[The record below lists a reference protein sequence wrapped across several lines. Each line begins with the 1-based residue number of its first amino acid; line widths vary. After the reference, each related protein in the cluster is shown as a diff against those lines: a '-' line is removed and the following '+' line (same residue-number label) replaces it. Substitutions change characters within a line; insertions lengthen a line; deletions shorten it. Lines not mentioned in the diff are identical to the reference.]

1 MRPLRY
7 MPVWQLSL
15 TKIRELVRE
24 PEALFWVFVFPI
36 LLALALGIAFRS
48 SGPEEVAVGVQQGPG
63 AEAIERARCM
73 NERMYATV
81 SALPASS
88 PSSSSS
94 SSSSSTSSSSSSSFS
109 GRNASTSAPPALPS
123 PKDFGSPEE

>member
-7 MPVWQLSL
+7 VPVWQLSL

-48 SGPEEVAVGVQQGPG
+48 RGPEEVAIGVQVGDG
-63 AEAIERARCM
+63 AAAVDRALERAEGLRP
-73 NERMYATV
+73 V
-81 SALPASS
+81 AL
-88 PSSSSS
+88 
-94 SSSSSTSSSSSSSFS
+94 
-109 GRNASTSAPPALPS
+109 G
-123 PKDFGSPEE
+123 PEEARERLRTGQVCMDSGCNPIS